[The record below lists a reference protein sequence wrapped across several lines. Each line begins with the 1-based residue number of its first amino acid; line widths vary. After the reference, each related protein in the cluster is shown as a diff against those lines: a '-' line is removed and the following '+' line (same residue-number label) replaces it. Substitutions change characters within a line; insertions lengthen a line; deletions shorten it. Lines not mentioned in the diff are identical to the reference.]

1 MQKDTAN
8 RIVLLVLVVFITFV
22 FLEMIKSFL
31 MVILMAGIFAALF
44 YPLFQRL
51 SRWFGDRRVLA
62 SLTTLVVIL
71 FVIIIPLG
79 LLVGIITGQALKI
92 GQEVSPWVSQQL
104 AQPDVLT
111 ERLQSLAIYETIAPY
126 RDVIIE
132 KAGKFVGTVSNFLI
146 NSLSA
151 ATTGTVSFL
160 FHLFIFLYTMFFFL
174 LDGNKLLRLILYY
187 LPLEDEAEARML
199 ERFTSVTRATLK
211 GTAVIGLIQGG
222 LAGLAFFVIG
232 IDGALFWGTI
242 MAVLSII
249 PGVGTALI
257 WVPAAIILVF
267 EGRLGMAIG
276 LTLWCAVVV
285 GSVDNLLRP
294 RLVGK
299 DTKMHDLLIL
309 FSTLGGIFLFG
320 IAGFIIGPIIA
331 ALLVTVWEIYGQVF
345 SDILP
350 TVHGWRPDQADDA
363 TESGKAGEASDEGAS
378 P

>member
-363 TESGKAGEASDEGAS
+363 TESGKAGEASDGGAS

>member
-350 TVHGWRPDQADDA
+350 TVHGWRPGQADDA